1 MMFAM
6 CMCCFGYTLTQ
17 TPTKASF
24 NNFIYGIYKAMAVTT
39 ATARAPGTGAGVV
52 AVVVAIT
59 TVTVI

>member
-6 CMCCFGYTLTQ
+6 CMCCFAHTLTQ

-39 ATARAPGTGAGVV
+39 ATARAPGAGAGVV